1 MTLGYITHKFYARA
15 KKYMDYERNK
25 YDKAVHDV
33 IKYCN
38 TKGKKSMSIDECI
51 KLINSD
57 NSLMDNLQ
65 IIVDTSITEQK
76 SLSTISNNQ
85 LFNDLILAFCTI
97 NNIEYFNFEKCPC
110 YEVEE
115 VRGDLNIVQQ
125 YLSELEPPLSEN
137 DEKEL
142 LVKIAN
148 GDNKAKEI
156 FIKHNLRL
164 VITVALRYIRN
175 YNDSSFLDLVEEG
188 NIGLIRAV
196 ENFDVKKGNKF
207 STYAFWW
214 IRQAM
219 SRTIYNYDRNI
230 KIPEH
235 IYRLFSNYKNAERE
249 LTIKLGREPSMQEV
263 ANYMNVDIEQI
274 KIIMFSVADSL
285 RLDYTI
291 SNDSDNSDLTSLI
304 EFVPADDDVE
314 GEVEKR
320 ITSLN
325 FMEIFNSCDLTDK
338 EKFVLRNRYG
348 LDGSERKTL
357 EEISQEMDITRER
370 VRQIEASALRKLRLN
385 PQIRMLAGVP
395 PLDDNCSK
403 RPKSKV

>member
-1 MTLGYITHKFYARA
+1 M
-15 KKYMDYERNK
+15 
-25 YDKAVHDV
+25 
-33 IKYCN
+33 
-38 TKGKKSMSIDECI
+38 
-51 KLINSD
+51 
-57 NSLMDNLQ
+57 
-65 IIVDTSITEQK
+65 
-76 SLSTISNNQ
+76 
-85 LFNDLILAFCTI
+85 
-97 NNIEYFNFEKCPC
+97 
-110 YEVEE
+110 
-115 VRGDLNIVQQ
+115 
-125 YLSELEPPLSEN
+125 
-137 DEKEL
+137 
-142 LVKIAN
+142 
-148 GDNKAKEI
+148 
-156 FIKHNLRL
+156 RL

-274 KIIMFSVADSL
+274 KIIIFSVADSL

-314 GEVEKR
+314 GEVEKE
-320 ITSLN
+320 L
-325 FMEIFNSCDLTDK
+325 LH
-338 EKFVLRNRYG
+338 
-348 LDGSERKTL
+348 
-357 EEISQEMDITRER
+357 
-370 VRQIEASALRKLRLN
+370 
-385 PQIRMLAGVP
+385 
-395 PLDDNCSK
+395 
-403 RPKSKV
+403 